1 MTLQLFWQ
9 GCLVG
14 MVAAVPLGP
23 MGLVTVQR
31 TMTGGRW
38 SGLASA
44 SGLTVAL
51 ALWCV
56 VAVQGLALVTGFVAG
71 REWLFRLGLGAL
83 LVAAG
88 LHGLLSARSVAPPVP
103 RGDTGTLA
111 AHFTSSFLG
120 VVLNPVTFVTL
131 TAVLAVL
138 KVVRGQVSL
147 GAAAELAIA
156 VFLGGMAF
164 WVMFTHGLVALRRHL
179 GDATC
184 GRISLAL
191 SACVLLLGCGYLAL
205 PLF

>member
-14 MVAAVPLGP
+14 MLAAVPLGP
-23 MGLVTVQR
+23 MGIIAVQR

-44 SGLTVAL
+44 AGLTVAL

-56 VAVQGLALVTGFVAG
+56 VAMQGLALVTGFVLG
-71 REWLFRLGLGAL
+71 KEWLLRAGLGFFL
-83 LVAAG
+83 MAAG
-88 LHGLLSARSVAPPVP
+88 LQGVLNARRIAARVLAT
-103 RGDTGTLA
+103 DTGTLA

-120 VVLNPVTFVTL
+120 VALNPVTFVTL

-138 KVVRGQVSL
+138 KVVRGRIPLVV
-147 GAAAELAIA
+147 AAELAVA

-164 WVMFTHGLVALRRHL
+164 WVVLTHALVALRRHL
-179 GDATC
+179 GEHSCA
-184 GRISLAL
+184 RISFAL
-191 SACVLLLGCGYLAL
+191 SAGVLVLGCGYLAS